1 MKENIAYIFGRCYGL
16 QNMLAGPKYDPTA
29 KKIQDAVQRP
39 LSGFAAINSYLVA
52 NGKMTEE
59 ANKRIAELV
68 SEVKDIDLEPG
79 EPEPILPLELQSSWW
94 LGYYHEIADHQK
106 KNPIRRE
113 IKTYGET
120 VVQRRKAKGI
130 SQVELAEK
138 VGTQQSTI
146 ARIERGQMLPDKWMS
161 KIDAALSDD
170 NDVN

>member
-16 QNMLAGPKYDPTA
+16 QNMLAGSKYDPIS

-39 LSGFAAINSYLVA
+39 LSGFAEINRYLIA

-68 SEVKDIDLEPG
+68 SEVRNIDLEPG
-79 EPEPILPLELQSSWW
+79 EPEPTLPLELQSSWW
-94 LGYYHEIADHQK
+94 LGYYHEIADRQK
-106 KNPIRRE
+106 KNPNRSE
-113 IKTYGET
+113 VKTYGET
-120 VVQRRKAKGI
+120 VAHRRKAKGM

-138 VGTQQSTI
+138 IGTQQSTI

-161 KIDAALSDD
+161 KIDAVLSDD
-170 NDVN
+170 AN

>member
-16 QNMLAGPKYDPTA
+16 QNMLAGSKYDPTA
-29 KKIQDAVQRP
+29 KKIQDAVQHP
-39 LSGFAAINSYLVA
+39 LSGFAAINSYLIA

-59 ANKRIAELV
+59 ANRRIAELLENV
-68 SEVKDIDLEPG
+68 NEIDGEPG
-79 EPEPILPLELQSSWW
+79 EPEKILPLEQQSSWW

-106 KNPIRRE
+106 KNPNRSE

-120 VVQRRKAKGI
+120 VAQRRKAKGM

-138 VGTQQSTI
+138 IGTQQSTI

-170 NDVN
+170 NDAN

>member
-16 QNMLAGPKYDPTA
+16 QNMLAGSKYDPTA

-39 LSGFAAINSYLVA
+39 LSGFAEINRYLIA

-59 ANKRIAELV
+59 ANRRIAELV
-68 SEVKDIDLEPG
+68 SEVKDIDLDPG
-79 EPEPILPLELQSSWW
+79 EPEAILPLELQSSWW
-94 LGYYHEIADHQK
+94 LGYYHEIAEGQK
-106 KNPIRRE
+106 KNPIRSE
-113 IKTYGET
+113 VKTYGET
-120 VVQRRKAKGI
+120 VAQRRKAKGI

-138 VGTQQSTI
+138 IGTQQSTI

-170 NDVN
+170 NDAN

>member
-16 QNMLAGPKYDPTA
+16 QNMLAESKYDPTA

-59 ANKRIAELV
+59 ANRRLAELV

-79 EPEPILPLELQSSWW
+79 EPESILPLEQQSSWW
-94 LGYYHEIADHQK
+94 LGYYHEQGQHGA
-106 KNPIRRE
+106 PYGGG
-113 IKTYGET
+113 KTYGDTMAE
-120 VVQRRKAKGI
+120 RRKAKGM
-130 SQVELAEK
+130 SQLELAEK

-146 ARIERGQMLPDKWMS
+146 SRIEKGQMMPGVWLGR
-161 KIDAALSDD
+161 IEEALK
-170 NDVN
+170 

>member
-52 NGKMTEE
+52 NSKMTEE
-59 ANKRIAELV
+59 ANRRIAELLENV
-68 SEVKDIDLEPG
+68 NEIDGEPG
-79 EPEPILPLELQSSWW
+79 EPEKILPLEQQSSWW

-106 KNPIRRE
+106 KNPNRSE

-120 VVQRRKAKGI
+120 VAQRRKAKGM

-138 VGTQQSTI
+138 IGTQQSTI
-146 ARIERGQMLPDKWMS
+146 ARIERGQMLPD
-161 KIDAALSDD
+161 I
-170 NDVN
+170 V

>member
-16 QNMLAGPKYDPTA
+16 QNILAGSKYDPTA

-39 LSGFAAINSYLVA
+39 LSGFAAINSYLIA

-59 ANKRIAELV
+59 ANRRIAELLEDV
-68 SEVKDIDLEPG
+68 NEIDGEPG
-79 EPEPILPLELQSSWW
+79 EPEKILPLEQQSSWW
-94 LGYYHEIADHQK
+94 LGYYHEIADRQK
-106 KNPIRRE
+106 KNPARSE
-113 IKTYGET
+113 VKTYGET
-120 VVQRRKAKGI
+120 VAQRRKAKGI

-170 NDVN
+170 DAN

>member
-39 LSGFAAINSYLVA
+39 LSGFVAINIYLVA
-52 NGKMTEE
+52 SGKMTEK
-59 ANKRIAELV
+59 ANRRIAELI
-68 SEVKDIDLEPG
+68 SEVKDIDLELG

-94 LGYYHEIADHQK
+94 LGYYHEIADRQK
-106 KNPIRRE
+106 KNPARSE

-120 VVQRRKAKGI
+120 VAQRRKAKGM

-138 VGTQQSTI
+138 IGTQQSTI

-161 KIDAALSDD
+161 KIDAVLSDD
-170 NDVN
+170 AN

>member
-16 QNMLAGPKYDPTA
+16 QNMLAGAKYDPTA

-68 SEVKDIDLEPG
+68 SEVKDIDLDPG
-79 EPEPILPLELQSSWW
+79 ELEPILPLEQQSSWW
-94 LGYYHEIADHQK
+94 LGYYHEIAEGQK
-106 KNPIRRE
+106 KDSIRSE
-113 IKTYGET
+113 VKTYGET
-120 VVQRRKAKGI
+120 VAQRRKAKGM

-138 VGTQQSTI
+138 IGTQQSTI
-146 ARIERGQMLPDKWMS
+146 ARIERGQMLPDRWMS
-161 KIDAALSDD
+161 KIDAVLSNDD
-170 NDVN
+170 AN